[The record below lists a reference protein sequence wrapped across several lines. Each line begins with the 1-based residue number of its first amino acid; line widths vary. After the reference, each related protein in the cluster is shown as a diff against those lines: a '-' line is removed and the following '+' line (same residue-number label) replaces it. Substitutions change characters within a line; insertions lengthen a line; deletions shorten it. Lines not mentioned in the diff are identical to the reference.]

1 MFDELIAAVTD
12 TAGFTQSIQTYL
24 SQFSFNSAVILIMMI
39 FMVVGAVDRI
49 RGNKKGYGAAF
60 EEGFQAMGSL
70 AVAMVGVIAA
80 APVLC
85 MILQPIITPIYAF
98 FGASPAVFATT
109 LLASDMGGYSLA
121 MTLAGSDAAIG
132 NFAGLI
138 VGTTM
143 GCIILFDIPV
153 ALSIVPRADR
163 PILACGILCGLV
175 TVPIGCL
182 AGGLAMNLTP
192 YHLDFLTLIR
202 NIIPVTVIAVLIAL
216 GLWFKP
222 EAMMNGFNKF
232 GSIVTAVITV
242 CTVIAVFQYQTGIRF
257 PLAEIM
263 VAEDESGMSPLKES
277 LLTIGN
283 IALVLIG
290 AFPMVEWVKR
300 TFRKPLM
307 ALGRVLGVDETAS
320 AGFVANLAN
329 NIPVFNMVKDMNPKG
344 KLLNIAFAVCAAFVF
359 GDHLGFTAGVNQQMI
374 LPVIVA
380 KLTCGICAFALAN
393 LLSQKLLEKALK
405 ASAGQGQESTV

>member
-1 MFDELIAAVTD
+1 MLDELTARLTD
-12 TAGFTQSIQTYL
+12 TAPFIESLKTYAQT
-24 SQFSFNSAVILIMMI
+24 FSFNSAVILIMMV
-39 FMVVGAVDRI
+39 FMVVGAVDKI

-60 EEGFQAMGSL
+60 DEGFHAMGPL

-85 MILQPIITPIYAF
+85 LILQPIITPIYAF

-121 MTLAGSDAAIG
+121 MSLAGADTAVGS
-132 NFAGLI
+132 FAGLV

-163 PILACGILCGLV
+163 SILACGILCGLI

-182 AGGLAMNLTP
+182 VGGLCMNLTP
-192 YHLDFLTLIR
+192 YHMDLGTIVR
-202 NIIPVTVIAVLIAL
+202 NLIPVTIIAAVIAL

-222 EAMMNGFNKF
+222 EAMMNGFNEF
-232 GSIVTAVITV
+232 GTVVTAVITV
-242 CTVIAVFQYQTGIRF
+242 CTVIAVFQYQTGIHF
-257 PLAEIM
+257 PLADIM
-263 VAEDESGMSPLKES
+263 VVEDANGMSPLKDS
-277 LLTIGN
+277 LITVGN

-290 AFPMVEWVKR
+290 AFPMVEWIKK
-300 TFRKPLM
+300 TFRRPLT
-307 ALGRVLGVDETAS
+307 ALGDLLGVDETAS

-329 NIPVFNMVKDMNPKG
+329 NIPVFNMVKDMTPKG

-359 GDHLGFTAGVNQQMI
+359 GDHLGFTAGVDQDMI
-374 LPVIVA
+374 LPVIAA
-380 KLTCGICAFALAN
+380 KLTCGVCAFALAN
-393 LLSQKLLEKALK
+393 LLSGKLLEKA
-405 ASAGQGQESTV
+405 GVCGG